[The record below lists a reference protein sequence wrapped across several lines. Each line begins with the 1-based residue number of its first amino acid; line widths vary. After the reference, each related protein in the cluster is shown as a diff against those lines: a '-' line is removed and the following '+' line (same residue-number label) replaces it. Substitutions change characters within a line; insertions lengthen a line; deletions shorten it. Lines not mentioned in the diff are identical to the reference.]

1 MNKIFK
7 VIWNPAT
14 GNYTVTSETAKAVAR
29 KSWGAVSCRSS
40 ALVAGGMLSSVRALA
55 NAGND
60 NGQGV
65 DYGSGSAGDGW
76 VAIGKGAK
84 ANTFMNT
91 SGSSTAVGY
100 DAIAEGQ
107 YSSAIGSKTHAI
119 GGASMAFGVS
129 AISEGDRSIAL
140 GPLRIHWANTQWPS
154 AVIQKHWVN
163 CLLLWYSSKAEGAN
177 AIALEMPLKLLRL

>member
-1 MNKIFK
+1 ME
-7 VIWNPAT
+7 PCDREL
-14 GNYTVTSETAKAVAR
+14 TVTSETAKSR
-29 KSWGAVSCRSS
+29 GKKSGRSKLLIS
-40 ALVAGGMLSSVRALA
+40 ALVAGGMLSSFGALA

-100 DAIAEGQ
+100 DAKLKAN
-107 YSSAIGSKTHAI
+107 
-119 GGASMAFGVS
+119 
-129 AISEGDRSIAL
+129 IAL
-140 GPLRIHWANTQWPS
+140 PSGQKPMRLAVHQWPLGL
-154 AVIQKHWVN
+154 VQYQKAIEVSTG
-163 CLLLWYSSKAEGAN
+163 CLFVFIGPILNGPR
-177 AIALEMPLKLLRL
+177 PLFKSIG

>member
-1 MNKIFK
+1 
-7 VIWNPAT
+7 
-14 GNYTVTSETAKAVAR
+14 
-29 KSWGAVSCRSS
+29 
-40 ALVAGGMLSSVRALA
+40 MLSSFGALA

-107 YSSAIGSKTHAI
+107 YSSAIGSKPMRLAVH
-119 GGASMAFGVS
+119 
-129 AISEGDRSIAL
+129 
-140 GPLRIHWANTQWPS
+140 QWPLGL
-154 AVIQKHWVN
+154 VQYQK
-163 CLLLWYSSKAEGAN
+163 
-177 AIALEMPLKLLRL
+177 AIEV

>member
-1 MNKIFK
+1 MSF
-7 VIWNPAT
+7 PAFA
-14 GNYTVTSETAKAVAR
+14 NAPNDDNIPPATSETAKSR
-29 KSWGAVSCRSS
+29 GKKSGRSKLLIS
-40 ALVAGGMLSSVRALA
+40 ALVAGGMLSSFGALA

-119 GGASMAFGVS
+119 GGALTPK
-129 AISEGDRSIAL
+129 AIDA
-140 GPLRIHWANTQWPS
+140 P
-154 AVIQKHWVN
+154 
-163 CLLLWYSSKAEGAN
+163 
-177 AIALEMPLKLLRL
+177 

>member
-14 GNYTVTSETAKAVAR
+14 GNYTVTSETAKSR
-29 KSWGAVSCRSS
+29 GKKSGRSKLLIS
-40 ALVAGGMLSSVRALA
+40 ALVAGGMLSSFGALA

-140 GPLRIHWANTQWPS
+140 GASSYSLGQYSMAPT
-154 AVIQKHWVN
+154 VIQKHWVN
-163 CLLLWYSSKAEGAN
+163 CLLLWGTLPKRKEQTP
-177 AIALEMPLKLLRL
+177 LPREMPLKLLRL